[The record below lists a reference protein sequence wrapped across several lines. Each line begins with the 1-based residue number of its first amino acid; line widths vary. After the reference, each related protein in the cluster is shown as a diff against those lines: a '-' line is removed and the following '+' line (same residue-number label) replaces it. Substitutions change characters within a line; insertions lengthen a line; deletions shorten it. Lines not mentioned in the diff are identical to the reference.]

1 METEMDMDELKAK
14 PNGASEI
21 KAEQIATVDVLNA
34 LVEAVAEMQEALDE
48 IKTTQGEILE
58 KINNLTLDGDGYAYE
73 D

>member
-1 METEMDMDELKAK
+1 
-14 PNGASEI
+14 
-21 KAEQIATVDVLNA
+21 
-34 LVEAVAEMQEALDE
+34 MQEALDE

>member
-1 METEMDMDELKAK
+1 MDMDELKAK